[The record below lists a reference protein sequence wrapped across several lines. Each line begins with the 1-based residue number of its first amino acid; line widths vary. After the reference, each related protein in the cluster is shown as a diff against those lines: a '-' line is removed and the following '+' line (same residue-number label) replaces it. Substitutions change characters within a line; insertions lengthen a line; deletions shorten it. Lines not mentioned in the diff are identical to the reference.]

1 MIYLAYVIDN
11 GNVTGNVN
19 SQFIQIYLMSTK
31 KKRPTIKQV
40 AKASGVSTQTV
51 SRVINNRPDVAD
63 DTRKRVKKVIKDIG
77 YQPSAIAR
85 SLIRNRSYTLGVLT
99 AGLKYIGPNRTLNGI
114 TNAAE
119 KAGFS
124 LLLKELPHYN
134 ANNIEPIINEFI
146 SRHVDGIIWAV
157 PEIGENREWVEDFSK
172 DLNIPFVF
180 LTMAPR
186 EGLSIIS
193 VDNYYGGQLAMK
205 HLIENG
211 YRHIAHISG
220 PMDWW
225 EARER
230 FNAWRD
236 AANEANQDNSENCWS
251 EGSWSS
257 GGGQEAAEELFSK
270 YPEMDAVFAANDQMA
285 LGALSA
291 INNRG
296 LCVPDDIAIVG
307 FDNIAESE
315 YFWPSLTTIQHDN
328 IQVGTLAV
336 KELIRM
342 IDSAEED
349 EDFECQVTMLKPE
362 LLVRQSSL
370 KSK

>member
-1 MIYLAYVIDN
+1 MIYLPYVIDN
-11 GNVTGNVN
+11 GNVIGNVIKPL
-19 SQFIQIYLMSTK
+19 IQNLIMNTK

-40 AKASGVSTQTV
+40 AEASGVSTQTV

-63 DTRKRVKKVIKDIG
+63 DTRKRVKNVIKEIG

-114 TNAAE
+114 TNMAE
-119 KAGFS
+119 QAGYS

-134 ANNIEPIINEFI
+134 ANDIRPIINEFI
-146 SRHVDGIIWAV
+146 SRHVDGIIWAA
-157 PEIGENREWVEDFSK
+157 PEIGDNREWVENFSN

-193 VDNYYGGQLAMK
+193 VDNYYGGQLAMR
-205 HLIENG
+205 HLVKNG
-211 YRHIAHISG
+211 YSHIAHISG
-220 PMDWW
+220 PMEWW
-225 EARER
+225 EAQER
-230 FNAWRD
+230 FKAWKDIAHESGQNA
-236 AANEANQDNSENCWS
+236 SERCWS
-251 EGSWSS
+251 EGNWSS
-257 GGGQEAAEELFSK
+257 ASGRKTAEDLLSK
-270 YPEMDAVFAANDQMA
+270 YPEMDAIFVANDQMA
-285 LGALSA
+285 LGALSV
-291 INNRG
+291 INSRG
-296 LCVPDDIAIVG
+296 LQVPDDIAIVG

-336 KELIRM
+336 KEIIR
-342 IDSAEED
+342 IINAVEAD
-349 EDFECQVTMLKPE
+349 EDLECQVTMLKPE
-362 LLVRQSSL
+362 LLVRKSSL
-370 KSK
+370 KSI